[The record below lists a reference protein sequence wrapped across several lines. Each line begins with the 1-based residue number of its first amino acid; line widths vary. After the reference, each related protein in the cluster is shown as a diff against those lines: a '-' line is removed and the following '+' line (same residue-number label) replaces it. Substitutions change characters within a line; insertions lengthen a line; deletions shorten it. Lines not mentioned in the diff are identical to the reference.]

1 MELAKIKKLN
11 QNIYQLD
18 TEITRNNKMMFIAT
32 LIFCTLNK
40 DFRNPNKTTSVINFI
55 ASNNPIDDLLD
66 LAKSELS
73 KKNIIHKTLDSV
85 KASLNIIHGV
95 NTKLYKDR
103 TNFQKFVLDFVTDY
117 IPFLQE
123 DENLFLETLYME
135 VDKKAKNSDKGIT
148 LTPKFAA
155 QLMVDLSELD
165 YKNDV
170 VADLGS
176 GTGLFSLLSYST
188 MLNNIEKDKKES
200 KLTDD
205 DYRKYKARLLDSII
219 ANDFEPKM
227 VTLCL
232 ANFILKDLNT
242 MLILNEDVFDIN
254 KSSFELEDQIGKK
267 YNLNPTKG
275 ILNPPYED
283 TYRPIEIIRKTI
295 ELIKDNNNKKEKV
308 VVIVPPQ
315 KFGQKKEEFNKIL
328 NLARLESVIK
338 MQDDL
343 FADSGQSPS
352 TCVFVFNLER
362 AHKKEDVIHYYN
374 FNDSG
379 YVYLKDSGMVDKY
392 NTHDIRKEELL
403 KKISKSTNSIKKP
416 TFLRNWTNF
425 YEVNQEMEID
435 TVIDPDKIKIS
446 KEEADITL
454 ENITI
459 KKMLDEKEGL
469 INSVQNTFKDD
480 NNLLKNYIIDI
491 LSEEIK

>member
-1 MELAKIKKLN
+1 
-11 QNIYQLD
+11 
-18 TEITRNNKMMFIAT
+18 MFIAT

-40 DFRNPNKTTSVINFI
+40 DFRNPNKTTSVVNFV
-55 ASNNPIDDLLD
+55 ASSNPIDDLLD
-66 LAKSELS
+66 LAKRELS
-73 KKNIIHKTLDSV
+73 KKNIVDKTLESV
-85 KASLNIIHGV
+85 KSSLNIIHGV

-103 TNFQKFVLDFVTDY
+103 TSLQKFVLDFVAEY
-117 IPFLQE
+117 IPYLQE

-135 VDKKAKNSDKGIT
+135 IDKKAKNNDKGIT

-155 QLMVDLSELD
+155 QLMVDLAELD

-188 MLNNIEKDKKES
+188 MLNSLEKDKKDS

-205 DYRKYKARLLDSII
+205 DYRKYKSRLLDSII

-242 MLILNEDVFDIN
+242 MLIMNEDVFDIN
-254 KSSFELEDQIGKK
+254 KSSFEFEDQKGKK

-283 TYRPIEIIRKTI
+283 TYRPIEIVRKTI
-295 ELIKDNNNKKEKV
+295 ELIKDNNESKEKV

-343 FADSGQSPS
+343 FTDSGQSPS
-352 TCVFVFNLER
+352 TCIFVFNLQRSHE
-362 AHKKEDVIHYYN
+362 KTDVVHYYN
-374 FNDSG
+374 FKESG

-392 NTHDIRKEELL
+392 STHESKKEELL
-403 KKISKSTNSIKKP
+403 DRILKSTNTMKKSS
-416 TFLRNWTNF
+416 FERKWTNF
-425 YEVNQEMEID
+425 YEVYDEIEVD
-435 TVIDPDKIKIS
+435 TLIDPDRIKIN
-446 KEEADITL
+446 KEDADVTL

-459 KKMLDEKEGL
+459 KKMLKEKNEL
-469 INSVQNTFKDD
+469 INAA
-480 NNLLKNYIIDI
+480 NNAYIDEDRLFENYIISI
-491 LSEEIK
+491 LSEETK